1 MEKSIFR
8 QTVEEE
14 LSNLGSKNQLKMAF
28 EKKGK
33 MVGTSISE
41 GGDVDVLYSP
51 KGEVMYIDF
60 IESISAKMDTIK
72 KSLEA
77 LYNGEKL
84 SGSSSKS
91 YRLKLSKYKNAPKT
105 DRDVLNFRVLKSG
118 ARTPTAIQERGSAFI
133 LSVAL
138 KTNSAYKGID
148 LGKNHIALEKT
159 NMYMMD

>member
-1 MEKSIFR
+1 
-8 QTVEEE
+8 
-14 LSNLGSKNQLKMAF
+14 
-28 EKKGK
+28 

-60 IESISAKMDTIK
+60 TESINSKIDKIK
-72 KSLEA
+72 KNLEV

-91 YRLKLSKYKNAPKT
+91 YRLKLSSYEKAPKK

-148 LGKNHIALEKT
+148 LGKNHIALEKNKYVYDGLKIT
-159 NMYMMD
+159 PYSIIEYSVLVAGIT